1 MAVVVGIVFALLVAA
16 AVLVMAVRSAA
27 RDGERPVGELVDAW
41 HDRRSGASEGQR
53 AQAAEVEPVDVS
65 LAEFLRANVEP
76 GDAYLQVDDL
86 ADRLQRATEATR
98 RVMPGQQVEGQGRDA

>member
-1 MAVVVGIVFALLVAA
+1 MAVVVGIVLALLVAA

-27 RDGERPVGELVDAW
+27 REGERPVGDLVDAW
-41 HDRRSGASEGQR
+41 HERRSGAAQDER
-53 AQAAEVEPVDVS
+53 ADEAEVEPVDVS

-98 RVMPGQQVEGQGRDA
+98 RVMPGQQVGGEGRGA